1 MSKIKNAFNHGKA
14 AVTFLTCGDPTLDVT
29 AEAIRAAAANGA
41 DLIELGIPFSDP
53 TAEGPVIQEASLRA
67 LKNGVT
73 TDRVFDFVR
82 ELRADVTIPMVFV
95 TYANVVYS
103 YGAERFLSACHDI
116 GIDGLILPD
125 LPYEEK
131 DEFLPLCHQYDVDL
145 ISTITLSSAG
155 RIPMIA
161 KEAEGFLYV
170 LANGGG
176 TRTVEET
183 YEALSRT
190 MQTIRETTSLP
201 CAIDYDF
208 GAVRHAGR
216 LAGCADGVIVADELV
231 KLLAEQ
237 GSSAVGAIG
246 DYVHTLKEEIT
257 SEKPYVKIR
266 CLAD

>member
-1 MSKIKNAFNHGKA
+1 MSKIKNAFSHGKA

-29 AEAIRAAAANGA
+29 AAAIRAAAENGA

-53 TAEGPVIQEASLRA
+53 TAEGAVIQEASLRA

-82 ELRADVTIPMVFV
+82 ELRRDVTVPMVFV

-103 YGAERFLSACHDI
+103 YGAERFLSACQEI

-131 DEFLPLCHQYDVDL
+131 DEFLPLCRQYGVDL
-145 ISTITLSSAG
+145 ISTITLNSAG

-161 KEAEGFLYV
+161 KEAEGFVYV

-176 TRTVEET
+176 SRTTEET
-183 YEALSRT
+183 YAALAET
-190 MQTIRETTSLP
+190 MKAIRENTDIP
-201 CAIDYDF
+201 CAIDYAF
-208 GAVRHAGR
+208 GAPCHAKR
-216 LAGCADGVIVADELV
+216 LAGCADGVILSDELV

-237 GSSAVGAIG
+237 GSAAPEAIG
-246 DYVHTLKEEIT
+246 EYVHTLKEEMN
-257 SEKPYVKIR
+257 SDGAYLKLR
-266 CLAD
+266 NLAD